1 MLQGDAGNGGWKR
14 FDCAGFSCVQLHQLF
29 ISLTYFFF
37 QYHIFILL
45 GLMYIEVINSK
56 DRREENAEDN
66 VN

>member
-1 MLQGDAGNGGWKR
+1 MEVGNVLTVLGSLV
-14 FDCAGFSCVQLHQLF
+14 FSCTSFLF
-29 ISLTYFFF
+29 HLLIFFF